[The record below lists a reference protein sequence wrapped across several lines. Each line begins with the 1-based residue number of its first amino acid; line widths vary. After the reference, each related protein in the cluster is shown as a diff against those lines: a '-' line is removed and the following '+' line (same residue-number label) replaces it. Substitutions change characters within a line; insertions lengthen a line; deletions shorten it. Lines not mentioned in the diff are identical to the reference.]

1 MTTTRYDDAYDE
13 NNVLRDGGR
22 VRVSMLARD
31 AAMSKHKPLITDGTN
46 NRFGLHKPG
55 WRIPTVQDRRAVVR
69 DAYETYETELC
80 SRWQTDGDVEV
91 EIERERHNSNNSTR
105 SGSRRTTVEEAY
117 KTYDSEIS
125 QAYRRNNG

>member
-1 MTTTRYDDAYDE
+1 MGA
-13 NNVLRDGGR
+13 G
-22 VRVSMLARD
+22 
-31 AAMSKHKPLITDGTN
+31 
-46 NRFGLHKPG
+46 
-55 WRIPTVQDRRAVVR
+55 
-69 DAYETYETELC
+69 
-80 SRWQTDGDVEV
+80 QTDGDVEV